1 MQYQQSDDITK
12 NGKDKRKNLVPI
24 YPEQHEDYQ
33 LLIQVSKKENKVL
46 IKEEIQV
53 TEEYQKRA
61 QEVLN
66 IVKKLNIKKLP

>member
-1 MQYQQSDDITK
+1 MQYRQSDDIT
-12 NGKDKRKNLVPI
+12 KNLVPI

-53 TEEYQKRA
+53 TKEYQKRA